1 MKVLLKIAWRNIW
14 RHRLRSLV
22 VIISIILGI
31 WAGIFVSAF
40 SFGLNDQR
48 KVSMIRNQISH
59 LQVHNPR
66 FSEDQSV
73 QHLLANSPKLEE
85 WTKQNTDAQYAFR
98 MKTMG
103 MAATAHYGGG
113 VQIIGIRPEQEAS
126 LTGLQSRVDSGS
138 YLDDEGRNP
147 ILIGAALA
155 EKLEVKPGSKV
166 ILSFSDEEQ
175 NLVSASFKVRGLY
188 HDVSSQ
194 IEKMQVFV
202 RSSDLQKLLGVQSNQ
217 FHELAILLQDDA
229 QVEAQAQAIAAA
241 FPNEKVESWKE
252 LAPELAYADEIMSQA
267 LYFVIGIIMLALSF
281 GIINTMLMAVLER
294 RKELG
299 VLMSVGMSKRRVFA
313 MIILET
319 LFLALLSGPMGI
331 IAAYLSVSGTAET
344 GLNLA
349 MFSDGL
355 ASYGIG
361 TIIYPVLP
369 NSFYFGTSA
378 IVFIMTLLAALYPAR
393 HALKLNPVETMR
405 TL

>member
-1 MKVLLKIAWRNIW
+1 MKSILKISWRNVW

-48 KVSMIRNQISH
+48 KDSMIRTQISH
-59 LQVHNPR
+59 LQVHHPQW
-66 FSEDQSV
+66 SEDQGV
-73 QHLLANSPKLEE
+73 AHLLPNSASLSD
-85 WTKQNTDAQYAFR
+85 WAQAQEGAFSAQR
-98 MKTMG
+98 LKVMG
-103 MAATAHYGGG
+103 MAASSHYAGG
-113 VQIIGIRPEQEAS
+113 VQIIGIQPEQEAA
-126 LTGLQSRVDSGS
+126 LTGLKSRVDSGD
-138 YLDDEGRNP
+138 YLDAEKTNP

-155 EKLEVKPGSKV
+155 EKLEVEPGSKV
-166 ILSFSDEEQ
+166 ILSFSDREQ
-175 NLVSASFKVRGLY
+175 NLVSAKFKVRGIY

-194 IEKMQVFV
+194 IEKLQVYV
-202 RSSDLQKLLGVQSNQ
+202 RSNDLQSLLGLEPDQY
-217 FHELAILLQDDA
+217 HEMAVLLPRAEDADTVAAQLKSLAPKL
-229 QVEAQAQAIAAA
+229 
-241 FPNEKVESWKE
+241 KVETWKDI
-252 LAPELAYADEIMSQA
+252 APELAFADEIMSQA

-299 VLMSVGMSKRRVFA
+299 VLMSVGMSKPKIFSMV
-313 MIILET
+313 IIET
-319 LFLALLSGPMGI
+319 LLLALLSGPLGVL
-331 IAAYLSVSGTAET
+331 AGYLSVSAAADT

-369 NSFYFGTSA
+369 TSFYFGTGS
-378 IVFIMTLLAALYPAR
+378 IVFIMTLLAAIYPAR